1 MDCIRFREMV
11 VEIAGSGSAAA
22 EMEEHMKECPEC
34 RAYYKRFAETVD
46 LLTPKHMPAAHA
58 KRKPARSRFVR
69 TVGSAAAAVMIF
81 IAGAAVGYSEFMSTG
96 AKADP
101 IGVLDNGIYS
111 VGNVG
116 NMEID
121 MAVRTY
127 PNENFESFFPESG
140 FISHKL
146 KVVHQGDSLYWR
158 LDREGGRHV
167 VFDSHRMYMWPI
179 SGHYGVIAGKDGNI
193 VDGVFKD
200 LIHPEQILGREK
212 TRVSS
217 DNGDRCLMEKI
228 GNEIKLDVSASPEQG
243 GEPAFRREYVFDI
256 ASGLLKSFRMWQ
268 NDGENEVLVMYT
280 ASIRYNIPINLDSLK
295 SVPFASY
302 DWRHGGQWNAPHAGR
317 AGESAEDAARRMIN
331 ALITGEKSGI
341 DRMIS
346 SETFST
352 LHDIYASYTISFVGT
367 PERDESYYGVKVPFK
382 LKDGSGNV
390 KELYIMLRN
399 DNDKGIWIF
408 DGGL

>member
-11 VEIAGSGSAAA
+11 VEIAGSGSATA

-34 RAYYKRFAETVD
+34 RAYYTRFAETVD

-200 LIHPEQILGREK
+200 LIHPEQKLGREK
-212 TRVSS
+212 KRVSS
-217 DNGDRCLMEKI
+217 DNGDGCLMEKT
-228 GNEIKLDVSASPEQG
+228 GNEIKLDVSESPEQS
-243 GEPAFRREYVFDI
+243 GEPAFRREYVFDV

-268 NDGENEVLVMYT
+268 NDGEKDVLVMYT
-280 ASIRYNIPINLDSLK
+280 VSIRYNIPIDLDSLK

-302 DWRHGGQWNAPHAGR
+302 DWQHCGQWNAPHAGH

-341 DRMIS
+341 DEMIS

-352 LHDIYASYTISFVGT
+352 LHDIYASYTISSVGT
-367 PERDESYYGVKVPFK
+367 PERDESYCGVKVPFK

-399 DNDKGIWIF
+399 DNEKGIWIF

>member
-1 MDCIRFREMV
+1 MDCIRFRDMV
-11 VEIAGSGSAAA
+11 AETAGCGSVTA

-34 RAYYKRFAETVD
+34 RAYYKRFSETVD
-46 LLTPKHMPAAHA
+46 LLTPKHMPVAHA
-58 KRKPARSRFVR
+58 KRGPARSRFLR
-69 TVGSAAAAVMIF
+69 TVGSVAAAVMIF
-81 IAGAAVGYSEFMSTG
+81 IVGAAVGYSEFMSTG

-127 PNENFESFFPESG
+127 PNENFEFFFPESG

-146 KVVHQGDSLYWR
+146 RVVHQGDSLYWR
-158 LDREGGRHV
+158 LDRDGGRHV

-179 SGHYGVIAGKDGNI
+179 SGHFGVIGDKDDNF

-200 LIHPEQILGREK
+200 LIRPEQILGREK
-212 TRVSS
+212 KRVSS
-217 DNGDRCLMEKI
+217 DNGDGCLMEKT
-228 GNEIKLDVSASPEQG
+228 GNEIKLDVSESPEQS
-243 GEPAFRREYVFDI
+243 GEPAFRREYVFDV

-268 NDGENEVLVMYT
+268 NDGEKEVLVMYT
-280 ASIRYNIPINLDSLK
+280 VSIRYNIPIDLDSLK

-302 DWRHGGQWNAPHAGR
+302 DWQHCGQWNAPHAGH

-331 ALITGEKSGI
+331 ALITGEESGI
-341 DRMIS
+341 DGMLS

-352 LHDIYASYTISFVGT
+352 LHDIYASYTISSVGT

-390 KELYIMLRN
+390 KKLYIMLRN
-399 DNDKGIWIF
+399 DNEKGIWIF

>member
-1 MDCIRFREMV
+1 MDCIRFRDMV
-11 VEIAGSGSAAA
+11 AETAGCGSVTA

-34 RAYYKRFAETVD
+34 RAYYKRFSETVD
-46 LLTPKHMPAAHA
+46 LLTPKHMPLAHA
-58 KRKPARSRFVR
+58 KRRPARSRILR
-69 TVGSAAAAVMIF
+69 TVGSVAAAVMIF

-127 PNENFESFFPESG
+127 PNENFEFFFPESG

-146 KVVHQGDSLYWR
+146 RVVHQGDSLYWR

-179 SGHYGVIAGKDGNI
+179 SGHFGVIGDKDDNF

-200 LIHPEQILGREK
+200 LIRPEQILGREK
-212 TRVSS
+212 KRVSS
-217 DNGDRCLMEKI
+217 DNGDGCLMEMT
-228 GNEIKLDVSASPEQG
+228 GNEIKLDVSESPEQS
-243 GEPAFRREYVFDI
+243 GEPAFRREYVFDV

-268 NDGENEVLVMYT
+268 NDGEKDVLVMYT
-280 ASIRYNIPINLDSLK
+280 VCIRYNIPIDLDSLK

-302 DWRHGGQWNAPHAGR
+302 DWQHSGQWNAPQAGH

-331 ALITGEKSGI
+331 ALITGEESGI
-341 DRMIS
+341 DGMIS

-352 LHDIYASYTISFVGT
+352 LHDIYASYTISSVGT
-367 PERDESYYGVKVPFK
+367 PKRDESYCGVKVPFK
-382 LKDGSGNV
+382 LKDGNGNV

-399 DNDKGIWIF
+399 DNEKGIWIF

>member
-1 MDCIRFREMV
+1 MDCIRFRDMV
-11 VEIAGSGSAAA
+11 AETAGCGSVTA

-34 RAYYKRFAETVD
+34 RAYYKRFSETVD
-46 LLTPKHMPAAHA
+46 LLTPKHMPVAQV
-58 KRKPARSRFVR
+58 KRRPARSRFLR
-69 TVGSAAAAVMIF
+69 TVGSVAAAVMIF

-127 PNENFESFFPESG
+127 PNENFEFFFPESG

-146 KVVHQGDSLYWR
+146 RVVHQGDSLYWR

-167 VFDSHRMYMWPI
+167 VFDSRNMYMWPI
-179 SGHYGVIAGKDGNI
+179 SGHFGVIGDKDDNL

-200 LIHPEQILGREK
+200 LIRPEQILGREK
-212 TRVSS
+212 KRVSS
-217 DNGDRCLMEKI
+217 DNGDGCLMERT
-228 GNEIKLDVSASPEQG
+228 GNEIKLDVSESPEQS
-243 GEPAFRREYVFDI
+243 GEPAFRREYVFDV

-268 NDGENEVLVMYT
+268 NDGEKDVLVMYT
-280 ASIRYNIPINLDSLK
+280 VSIRYNIPIDLDSLK

-302 DWRHGGQWNAPHAGR
+302 DWQHCGQWNAPHAGH

-341 DRMIS
+341 DGMIS

-352 LHDIYASYTISFVGT
+352 LHDIYASYTISSVGT
-367 PERDESYYGVKVPFK
+367 PERDESYCGVEVPFK

-399 DNDKGIWIF
+399 DNEKGIWIF

>member
-11 VEIAGSGSAAA
+11 VEIAGSGSATA

-46 LLTPKHMPAAHA
+46 LLIPKHMPAAHA

-212 TRVSS
+212 KRVSS
-217 DNGDRCLMEKI
+217 DNGDGCLMEKT
-228 GNEIKLDVSASPEQG
+228 GNEIKLDVSESPEQS
-243 GEPAFRREYVFDI
+243 GEPGQGNQLRQQSEAGCSGFHDVCRRL
-256 ASGLLKSFRMWQ
+256 SGLAAL
-268 NDGENEVLVMYT
+268 
-280 ASIRYNIPINLDSLK
+280 
-295 SVPFASY
+295 Y
-302 DWRHGGQWNAPHAGR
+302 D
-317 AGESAEDAARRMIN
+317 
-331 ALITGEKSGI
+331 K
-341 DRMIS
+341 
-346 SETFST
+346 
-352 LHDIYASYTISFVGT
+352 
-367 PERDESYYGVKVPFK
+367 
-382 LKDGSGNV
+382 
-390 KELYIMLRN
+390 
-399 DNDKGIWIF
+399 
-408 DGGL
+408 

>member
-11 VEIAGSGSAAA
+11 VEIAGSGSATA

-212 TRVSS
+212 KRVSS
-217 DNGDRCLMEKI
+217 DNGDGCLMEKT
-228 GNEIKLDVSASPEQG
+228 GNEIKLDVSESPEQS
-243 GEPAFRREYVFDI
+243 GEPAFRREYVFDV

-268 NDGENEVLVMYT
+268 NDGEKDVLVMYT
-280 ASIRYNIPINLDSLK
+280 VSIRYNIPIDLDSLK

-302 DWRHGGQWNAPHAGR
+302 DWQHCGQWNAPHAGH

-341 DRMIS
+341 DGMIS

-352 LHDIYASYTISFVGT
+352 LHDIYASYTISSVGT
-367 PERDESYYGVKVPFK
+367 PERDESYCGVKVPFK

-399 DNDKGIWIF
+399 DNEKGIWIF

>member
-1 MDCIRFREMV
+1 MDCIRFRDMV
-11 VEIAGSGSAAA
+11 AETAGCGSVTA

-34 RAYYKRFAETVD
+34 RAYYKRFSETVD
-46 LLTPKHMPAAHA
+46 LLTPKHMPVAQA
-58 KRKPARSRFVR
+58 KRRPARSRFLR
-69 TVGSAAAAVMIF
+69 TVGSVAAAVMIF

-127 PNENFESFFPESG
+127 PNENFEFFFPESG

-146 KVVHQGDSLYWR
+146 RVVHQGDSLYWR

-179 SGHYGVIAGKDGNI
+179 SGHFGVIGDKDDNL

-200 LIHPEQILGREK
+200 LIRPEQILGREK
-212 TRVSS
+212 KRVSS
-217 DNGDRCLMEKI
+217 DNGDGCIMERT
-228 GNEIKLDVSASPEQG
+228 GNEIKLDVSESPEQS
-243 GEPAFRREYVFDI
+243 GEPAFRREYVFDV

-268 NDGENEVLVMYT
+268 NDGEKDVLVMYT
-280 ASIRYNIPINLDSLK
+280 VSIRYNIPIDLDSLK

-302 DWRHGGQWNAPHAGR
+302 DWQHCGQWNAPHAGH

-341 DRMIS
+341 DGMIS

-352 LHDIYASYTISFVGT
+352 LHDIYASYTISSVET
-367 PERDESYYGVKVPFK
+367 PERDESYCGVKVPFK

-399 DNDKGIWIF
+399 DNEKGIWIF

>member
-1 MDCIRFREMV
+1 MV
-11 VEIAGSGSAAA
+11 AETAGCGSVTA
-22 EMEEHMKECPEC
+22 EMKEHMKECPEC
-34 RAYYKRFAETVD
+34 RAYYKRFSETVD
-46 LLTPKHMPAAHA
+46 LLTPKHMPVAQV
-58 KRKPARSRFVR
+58 KRRPARSRFLR
-69 TVGSAAAAVMIF
+69 TVGSVAAAVMIF
-81 IAGAAVGYSEFMSTG
+81 IVGAAVGYSEFMSTG

-127 PNENFESFFPESG
+127 PNENFEFFFPESG

-146 KVVHQGDSLYWR
+146 RVVHQGDSLYWR

-167 VFDSHRMYMWPI
+167 VFDSRRMYMWPI

-200 LIHPEQILGREK
+200 LIRPEQILGREK
-212 TRVSS
+212 KRVSS
-217 DNGDRCLMEKI
+217 DNGDGCLMEKT
-228 GNEIKLDVSASPEQG
+228 GNEIKLDVSESPEQS
-243 GEPAFRREYVFDI
+243 GEPAFRREYVFDV

-268 NDGENEVLVMYT
+268 NDGEKDVLVMYT
-280 ASIRYNIPINLDSLK
+280 VSIRYNIPIDLDSLK

-302 DWRHGGQWNAPHAGR
+302 DWQHCGQWNAPHAGHV
-317 AGESAEDAARRMIN
+317 GESAEDAARRMIN

-341 DRMIS
+341 DGMIS

-352 LHDIYASYTISFVGT
+352 LHDIYASYTISSVGT

-399 DNDKGIWIF
+399 DNEKGIWIF

>member
-1 MDCIRFREMV
+1 MDCIRFRDMV
-11 VEIAGSGSAAA
+11 AETAGNGSVTA

-34 RAYYKRFAETVD
+34 RAYYKRFSETVD
-46 LLTPKHMPAAHA
+46 LLTPKHMPAAQA
-58 KRKPARSRFVR
+58 KRRPARSRFLR
-69 TVGSAAAAVMIF
+69 TVGSVAAAVMIF

-127 PNENFESFFPESG
+127 PNENFEFFFPESG
-140 FISHKL
+140 FINHKL
-146 KVVHQGDSLYWR
+146 RVVHQGDSLYWR

-179 SGHYGVIAGKDGNI
+179 SGHFGVTGDKDDNL

-200 LIHPEQILGREK
+200 LIRPEQILGREK
-212 TRVSS
+212 KRVSS
-217 DNGDRCLMEKI
+217 DNGDGCLMEKT
-228 GNEIKLDVSASPEQG
+228 GNEIKLDVAESPEKS
-243 GEPAFRREYVFDI
+243 GESAFRREYVFDV
-256 ASGLLKSFRMWQ
+256 ASGLLKRFRMWQ
-268 NDGENEVLVMYT
+268 NDGEKDVLVMYT
-280 ASIRYNIPINLDSLK
+280 VSIRYNIPIDLDSLK

-302 DWRHGGQWNAPHAGR
+302 DWQHCGQWNVPHAGH
-317 AGESAEDAARRMIN
+317 AGESAVDAARRMVN
-331 ALITGEKSGI
+331 ALITGEESGI
-341 DRMIS
+341 DGMIS

-352 LHDIYASYTISFVGT
+352 LHELYATYTISSVGA
-367 PERDESYYGVKVPFK
+367 PVHEEGYSGVKVPFE
-382 LKDGSGNV
+382 LKDGKGNV
-390 KELYIMLRN
+390 KERYIMLRN
-399 DNDKGIWIF
+399 DNDKGVWIF

>member
-1 MDCIRFREMV
+1 MDCIRFRDMV
-11 VEIAGSGSAAA
+11 AETAGCGSVTA

-34 RAYYKRFAETVD
+34 RAYYKRFSETVD
-46 LLTPKHMPAAHA
+46 LLTPKHMPVAQV
-58 KRKPARSRFVR
+58 KRRPARSRFLR
-69 TVGSAAAAVMIF
+69 TVGSVAAAVMIF

-127 PNENFESFFPESG
+127 PNENFEFFFPESG

-146 KVVHQGDSLYWR
+146 RVVHQGDSLYWR
-158 LDREGGRHV
+158 HDREGGRHV
-167 VFDSHRMYMWPI
+167 VFDSRRMYMWPI
-179 SGHYGVIAGKDGNI
+179 SGHFGVIGDKDDNL

-200 LIHPEQILGREK
+200 LIRPEQILVREK
-212 TRVSS
+212 KRVSS
-217 DNGDRCLMEKI
+217 DNGDGCLMEKT
-228 GNEIKLDVSASPEQG
+228 GNEIKLDVSESPEQS
-243 GEPAFRREYVFDI
+243 GEPAFRREYVFDV

-268 NDGENEVLVMYT
+268 NDGEKDVLVMYT
-280 ASIRYNIPINLDSLK
+280 VSIRYNIPIDLDSLK

-302 DWRHGGQWNAPHAGR
+302 DWQHCGQWNAPHAGH

-331 ALITGEKSGI
+331 ALITGEESGI
-341 DRMIS
+341 DGMIS

-352 LHDIYASYTISFVGT
+352 LHDIYASYTISSVRT
-367 PERDESYYGVKVPFK
+367 PERDESYCGVKVPFK

-399 DNDKGIWIF
+399 DNEKGIWIF

>member
-1 MDCIRFREMV
+1 MDCIRFRDMV
-11 VEIAGSGSAAA
+11 AETAGCGSVTA
-22 EMEEHMKECPEC
+22 EMKEHMKECPEC
-34 RAYYKRFAETVD
+34 RAYYKRFSETVD
-46 LLTPKHMPAAHA
+46 LLTPKHMPVAQV
-58 KRKPARSRFVR
+58 KRRPARSRFLR
-69 TVGSAAAAVMIF
+69 TVGSVAAAVMIF
-81 IAGAAVGYSEFMSTG
+81 IVGAAVGYSEFMSTG

-127 PNENFESFFPESG
+127 PNENFEFFFPESG

-146 KVVHQGDSLYWR
+146 RVVHQGDSLYWR

-167 VFDSHRMYMWPI
+167 VFDSRRMYMWPI

-200 LIHPEQILGREK
+200 LIRPEQILGREK
-212 TRVSS
+212 KRVSS
-217 DNGDRCLMEKI
+217 DNGDGCLMEKT
-228 GNEIKLDVSASPEQG
+228 GNEIKLDVSESPEQS
-243 GEPAFRREYVFDI
+243 GEPAFRREYVFDV

-268 NDGENEVLVMYT
+268 NDGEKDVLVMYT
-280 ASIRYNIPINLDSLK
+280 VSIRYNIPIDLDSLK

-302 DWRHGGQWNAPHAGR
+302 DWQHCGQWNAPHAGHV
-317 AGESAEDAARRMIN
+317 GESAEDAARRMIN

-341 DRMIS
+341 DGMIS

-352 LHDIYASYTISFVGT
+352 LHDIYASYTISSVGT

-399 DNDKGIWIF
+399 DNEKGIWIF

>member
-1 MDCIRFREMV
+1 MDCIRFRDMV
-11 VEIAGSGSAAA
+11 AETAGSGSAAA
-22 EMEEHMKECPEC
+22 EMDEHMKECPEC

-46 LLTPKHMPAAHA
+46 LLTPKHMPAANA
-58 KRKPARSRFVR
+58 KRRSARSRFVR
-69 TVGSAAAAVMIF
+69 TAGSAAAAVMIF
-81 IAGAAVGYSEFMSTG
+81 IAGAAVGYSEFMSTR

-101 IGVLDNGIYS
+101 ICVLDNGIYS

-179 SGHYGVIAGKDGNI
+179 RGHYGVIAGKDGNI

-341 DRMIS
+341 DGMIS

-352 LHDIYASYTISFVGT
+352 LHDIYASYTISSVGM
-367 PERDESYYGVKVPFK
+367 PERDESYCGVKVPFK

-399 DNDKGIWIF
+399 DNEKGIWIF

>member
-1 MDCIRFREMV
+1 MDCIRFRDMV
-11 VEIAGSGSAAA
+11 AETAGSGSVTA
-22 EMEEHMKECPEC
+22 EMEEHMKECSEC
-34 RAYYKRFAETVD
+34 RTYYERFVETVD

-58 KRKPARSRFVR
+58 KSRPARSRFLR
-69 TVGSAAAAVMIF
+69 TVGSVAAAVMIF

-127 PNENFESFFPESG
+127 PNENFEFFFPESG

-146 KVVHQGDSLYWR
+146 RVVHQGDSLYWR
-158 LDREGGRHV
+158 LDRDGGRHV
-167 VFDSHRMYMWPI
+167 VFDSRNMYMWPI
-179 SGHYGVIAGKDGNI
+179 SGHFGVIGDKDDNL

-200 LIHPEQILGREK
+200 LIRPEQILGREK
-212 TRVSS
+212 KRVSS
-217 DNGDRCLMEKI
+217 DNGGGCLMERT
-228 GNEIKLDVSASPEQG
+228 GNEIKLDVSDSPEQS
-243 GEPAFRREYVFDI
+243 GEPAFRREYVFDV

-268 NDGENEVLVMYT
+268 NDGEKEVLVMYT
-280 ASIRYNIPINLDSLK
+280 VSIRYNIPIDLDSLK

-302 DWRHGGQWNAPHAGR
+302 DWQHCGQWNAPHAGH

-331 ALITGEKSGI
+331 ALITGEESGI
-341 DRMIS
+341 DGMLS

-352 LHDIYASYTISFVGT
+352 LHDIYASYTISSVGT

-390 KELYIMLRN
+390 KKLYIMLRN
-399 DNDKGIWIF
+399 DNEKGIWIF

>member
-1 MDCIRFREMV
+1 MV

-58 KRKPARSRFVR
+58 KRRSARSRFVR

-81 IAGAAVGYSEFMSTG
+81 IAGAAVGYSEFMSTR

-101 IGVLDNGIYS
+101 ICVLDNGIYS

-127 PNENFESFFPESG
+127 HNENFESFFPESG

-146 KVVHQGDSLYWR
+146 KVVHLGDSLYWR

-382 LKDGSGNV
+382 LKDGNGNV

-399 DNDKGIWIF
+399 DNEKGIWIF